1 MNRTLTAVRNI
12 ISALGPLAFDIGV
25 LSERGM
31 LPGLSDLPAS
41 TVLDRVPLLKYQNAH
56 GAHIY
61 IRPAG
66 QHRFTVLGDLNRE
79 ALNTLTADGFEPCAV
94 VETSAGNFQAWLK
107 HAAKCPL
114 HSLHSPRRHLQFA
127 IGQTLMLRSGGA
139 SVGFPVSPAASRSIV
154 KKKVIIRLFSCA
166 AVQVSSS

>member
-31 LPGLSDLPAS
+31 LRGLSDLPES

-56 GAHIY
+56 SAPIY

-66 QHRFTVLGDLNRE
+66 QHRFTVLDDLNRE
-79 ALNTLTADGFEPCAV
+79 ALNTHRRWFRAV
-94 VETSAGNFQAWLK
+94 RGGRHK
-107 HAAKCPL
+107 
-114 HSLHSPRRHLQFA
+114 RREL
-127 IGQTLMLRSGGA
+127 SGLA
-139 SVGFPVSPAASRSIV
+139 
-154 KKKVIIRLFSCA
+154 
-166 AVQVSSS
+166 